1 MLYVSPIVEALR
13 GRPRLVFWA
22 AALTQALLWLITPAL
37 FYASPPGEVPL
48 TLAIG
53 HEWQLGSAYGPP
65 LAYWL
70 GEIAFRLG
78 GLFGVYLLAQVCI
91 VVAFWAV
98 FALGQAIVGLSH
110 AVLAILLMAG
120 IATFAVPSPDFGP
133 SVLALPLTA
142 LTLLHAWRAIG
153 ERQRGAWLWLGL
165 CLGLLNLTTYFGV
178 ILLGLIIVFTAATER
193 GRGAIMSFYPAIGL
207 ALVAVIALPHLVGLW
222 GGSDA
227 ASTYAP
233 IAETTAGL
241 LRWLGF
247 LGDLAIEHA
256 GLLILMLIAGS
267 FWGDGRAAVP
277 VIERRPVDPF
287 AKQFVY
293 VFALAPAMLATL
305 VGAARGHTVPLGG
318 QAPLVVLSGLAVIVL
333 AGDLIRLQ
341 RQAIAGWTWFALL
354 VGPPILSVLSMVLL
368 PVVFATDVAINTPS
382 RDMGRFFTDSFNRRT
397 GKPLAVV
404 VGDGRLGG
412 LVALA
417 SADRPSLFIDASP
430 QRAPW
435 VSDADIRDKGA
446 IVVWPLADAAATIP
460 AHLRGRF
467 PGLVPEVPQTFER
480 PIQGRLPL
488 QRVGWAMI
496 RPQAAAPQS
505 APPPGAAPAEGTPA
519 PAPAAPQPAQ

>member
-1 MLYVSPIVEALR
+1 
-13 GRPRLVFWA
+13 
-22 AALTQALLWLITPAL
+22 
-37 FYASPPGEVPL
+37 
-48 TLAIG
+48 
-53 HEWQLGSAYGPP
+53 
-65 LAYWL
+65 
-70 GEIAFRLG
+70 
-78 GLFGVYLLAQVCI
+78 
-91 VVAFWAV
+91 
-98 FALGQAIVGLSH
+98 
-110 AVLAILLMAG
+110 
-120 IATFAVPSPDFGP
+120 
-133 SVLALPLTA
+133 
-142 LTLLHAWRAIG
+142 
-153 ERQRGAWLWLGL
+153 
-165 CLGLLNLTTYFGV
+165 
-178 ILLGLIIVFTAATER
+178 
-193 GRGAIMSFYPAIGL
+193 
-207 ALVAVIALPHLVGLW
+207 
-222 GGSDA
+222 
-227 ASTYAP
+227 
-233 IAETTAGL
+233 
-241 LRWLGF
+241 
-247 LGDLAIEHA
+247 
-256 GLLILMLIAGS
+256 
-267 FWGDGRAAVP
+267 
-277 VIERRPVDPF
+277 
-287 AKQFVY
+287 

-460 AHLRGRF
+460 SHLRARF

-505 APPPGAAPAEGTPA
+505 APPPGAAPAEGSAPASGAAPAPQAPA
-519 PAPAAPQPAQ
+519 PAPAQ